1 MSPTVTIITGTY
13 NSSRFLAH
21 YFRMLEAQTFKDWEA
36 ILVDDGSQD
45 GTVSII
51 QSQSAKDPRFRLI
64 TKRPEG
70 YPSRSRACGLNAAR
84 GPYVAFCDHDDFW
97 APQKLEMQLMVLQ
110 QHPDVAILHTDRIVW
125 KEEHPPV
132 TLYYFDRP
140 LNEIP
145 VEKQDPKQVI
155 YGGLRIIFSSFIA
168 KKDLVSQIGF
178 HPEMKGVDDFYL
190 FLRLAQLGSIYHIRL
205 PLTYYYAHQSNLS
218 FANNIFVD
226 GFYKVYEVLKED
238 AVPDH
243 VKWSVFAQACRTEGV
258 SLMATN
264 PRQAHRLLWKSLRS
278 YFIPTT
284 LTRIV
289 FLWSTFLVPRS
300 VHESLMQRVKR
311 LKFLFPSLSDFLLQ
325 VKNRSLKPFYRALW
339 HEIYATLRGV
349 RNLLKYDFKNDQ
361 VGYCNICGRYAAF
374 RYRQIFT
381 ADHPM
386 IQAYDHPEVLCRKIN
401 TLNSLD
407 CSWCLS
413 KFRVRAAASVI
424 LDQYFSGQVL
434 SVKSLVLKMRQKNP
448 ETLVLE
454 TASSG
459 GIFSDFHQIPG
470 LVKSEYF
477 SDVPRGSFRN
487 GVRSEDLEKLTFGD
501 AAFDLV
507 ISLDV
512 FEHLVYPW
520 DAFAEVM
527 RVLKPRGMAIIT
539 FPMDDQIK
547 LTRSRA
553 ESVQGKMTHRW
564 TPVYHLDP
572 LSDKG
577 VLVVTDFG
585 MDIVALLKEKG
596 INATLER
603 FTTQKGPFDQ
613 FVLVLTKGEA

>member
-1 MSPTVTIITGTY
+1 
-13 NSSRFLAH
+13 
-21 YFRMLEAQTFKDWEA
+21 MLKAQTFKDWEA

-64 TKRPEG
+64 TKNPEG

-97 APQKLEMQLMVLQ
+97 APQKLEMQLQVLR
-110 QHPDVAILHTDRIVW
+110 QHPDLAILHTDRIVW
-125 KEEHPPV
+125 KQQEPPE
-132 TLYYFDRP
+132 TLFYFDRP
-140 LNEIP
+140 LEEIP
-145 VEKQDPKQVI
+145 VEKQDPKKVI

-168 KKDLVSQIGF
+168 KKDLVTQVGF

-218 FANNIFVD
+218 FSNNIFVD

-238 AVPDH
+238 DVPDF
-243 VKWSVFAQACRTEGV
+243 VKRSVFAQACRTEGV
-258 SLMATN
+258 SLMASDR
-264 PRQAHRLLWKSLRS
+264 RQAHRLLWKSLRS

-284 LTRIV
+284 LNRIV
-289 FLWSTFLVPRS
+289 FLWTTFLVPPSAQR
-300 VHESLMQRVKR
+300 VLMDKVKR
-311 LKFLFPSLSDFLLQ
+311 LKFLFPNLKDFLSQ
-325 VKNRSLKPFYRALW
+325 VKNLSFKPFYLAFS
-339 HEIYATLRGV
+339 HDVYGALRGV

-386 IQAYDHPEVLCRKIN
+386 IQAYDHPVVLCRKIN

-424 LDQYFSGQVL
+424 LDKYFSGRLL
-434 SVKSLVLKMRQKNP
+434 SVKSLVQKMRLRNP

-459 GIFSDFHQIPG
+459 GIFSDFHRVPG

-477 SDVPRGSFRN
+477 SDVPRGSFRQ
-487 GVRSEDLEKLTFGD
+487 GVRSEDLEKLTFPD

-512 FEHLVYPW
+512 FEHLIRPW
-520 DAFAEVM
+520 DAFGEVL
-527 RVLKPRGMAIIT
+527 RVLKPKGMAIIT
-539 FPMDDQIK
+539 FPMDEQIP
-547 LTRSRA
+547 LTRTRA
-553 ESVQGKMTHRW
+553 VVDQGIMTHRLSE
-564 TPVYHLDP
+564 VYHLDP
-572 LSDKG
+572 LSEKG

-585 MDIVALLKEKG
+585 MDIVALLKQKG
-596 INATLER
+596 IKATLEG
-603 FTTQKGPFDQ
+603 FTTQKAGFDQ
-613 FVLVLTKGEA
+613 FVLVLTKEQA